1 MTTATPN
8 PTPPEVAPLAQFATF
23 GERIKL
29 TPVQRAIA
37 LLIKDIHRDDES
49 AARAVNNLLSKPD
62 LPPLL
67 AFDGVEARFQS
78 ESEPELENVV
88 TAEGCSCRGGR
99 HPWCVHRVRFRVLLM
114 EAAARD
120 PLGLLSCF
128 IEQVPEEMRRPGPY
142 PWPTPAPLRPATL
155 PEADLPD
162 FLLPTGQVPS
172 APDGPE
178 PPAPDEVDRRGAGRP
193 RSRVAPVDP
202 DVQREIDELYPL

>member
-1 MTTATPN
+1 MSTAALTSTTPAPALPTTP
-8 PTPPEVAPLAQFATF
+8 
-23 GERIKL
+23 GERVKL
-29 TPVQRAIA
+29 TPVQTAIA
-37 LLIKDIHRDDES
+37 LLIKEIHRDDE
-49 AARAVNNLLSKPD
+49 AAVRAVNNLLSKPD

-99 HPWCVHRVRFRVLLM
+99 HPWCVHRVRFRVLLV
-114 EAAARD
+114 EAAALD

-128 IEQVPEEMRRPGPY
+128 LEQVPDSMRRPGPY
-142 PWPTPAPLRPATL
+142 RWPAPAPLRAATL
-155 PEADLPD
+155 PEAELPD
-162 FLLPTGQVPS
+162 FLLP
-172 APDGPE
+172 DGSLRAQPAGDE
-178 PPAPDEVDRRGAGRP
+178 PPPPDEADRRGSGRP